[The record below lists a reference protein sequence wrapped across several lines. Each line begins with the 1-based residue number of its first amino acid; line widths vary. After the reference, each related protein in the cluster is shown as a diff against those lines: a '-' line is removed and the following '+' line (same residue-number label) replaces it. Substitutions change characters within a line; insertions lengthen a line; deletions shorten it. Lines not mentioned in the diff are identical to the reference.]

1 MRDRAAERAAC
12 PDRAVR
18 DVMRDLGEE
27 FPERA
32 FRGRLFECGVAHRG
46 ADEQPAVLHRK
57 PVEAGDAVD
66 IDQMARPRQAERHG
80 GHQALPAGQ
89 HAAVIGCELRE
100 QRDGFLDGFR
110 RVILEWRGLH
120 CRCAA

>member
-1 MRDRAAERAAC
+1 M
-12 PDRAVR
+12 R

-27 FPERA
+27 LPERA
-32 FRGRLFECGVAHRG
+32 FRRRLFERRMAHRG
-46 ADEQPAVLHRK
+46 ADEQPAVLHRE

-66 IDQMARPRQAERHG
+66 VDQMARPRQAERHG

-89 HAAVIGCELRE
+89 HAAVIGCELGE

-120 CRCAA
+120 CGSAA